1 MSKYILTSDGELYH
15 ADYYNEE
22 LYHYGVKGMK
32 WGHRKAP
39 EQSSYVKNVKSTKAA
54 YKSAKK
60 DYNKAFNKYY
70 YKSHQALS
78 LSKKKRAAND
88 ARFEDAWNKAGTMNE
103 AKAAYKSAKKE
114 RKNAIKSTH
123 RELEKNASF
132 GEKFVYNSATRKKA
146 AKYVV
151 DNNMSMA
158 DATKKAKGDAWRN
171 TAIFLAAYG
180 VAVGTQLYKNH

>member
-1 MSKYILTSDGELYH
+1 MSYYVANGTFYAVPARSD
-15 ADYYNEE
+15 E
-22 LYHYGVKGMK
+22 LYHYGVPGMR

-70 YKSHQALS
+70 NKSHQALS

-103 AKAAYKSAKKE
+103 AKNAYKSAKKE

-171 TAIFLAAYG
+171 TAAFLAVYG
-180 VAVGTQLYKNH
+180 IATAATMYKNR